1 MRLPYF
7 GAPRT
12 ETPPR
17 RYPDNHRPDNH
28 RPDNPG
34 ADNRRRKR
42 PAHAAMSLL
51 AAGALLFGGDLP
63 AVLAQAPSDEAIVA
77 AAQAAPQI
85 EGPASPINLMR
96 NGAARPN
103 TPAAAAPGTLPQQAF
118 DRFIVTY
125 TNEAKQR
132 KQQRDGDWDAI
143 RGIVDDIMDTVG
155 IVSEELNVDVKFLRN
170 TSTDDAVIQTSKS
183 LNKYQAKEFMEKV
196 ASDPDVASVEPDYIN
211 HPAYLQDVTFTYN
224 DPQYSKQWNL
234 TNPTTGVQNTG
245 NARLRR
251 GAHVKVAVL
260 DTGYVPHPDLVT
272 GMANGYDFIS
282 DPLSARDGDGRDP
295 NPRDEGDY
303 APYNLCKDQA
313 NAHTSTWHGTSVAGI
328 IGARGGNGMGIVG
341 TADLARVQPVRVLGR
356 CGGRTSDIADAI
368 IWAAGGHVDG
378 VPDNTYPAKIINMSL
393 GTVSRCPAAYQRAID
408 IARSKGA
415 IVVAAAGNGNTEA
428 SKYAPANCMGV
439 ITVGATTKAGTR
451 ASFSNYGTRVNISA
465 PGEDILTLSMNSLDR
480 PDNTKFSYDYESG
493 TSMAAPHVSA
503 LLAQQLVNGTSIT
516 TKQVEEAFTLAGGNR
531 IKCDKYFCSR
541 GIINSFNLAKKAGNL
556 DANGKLAFQRPP
568 RKVIIKGLSA
578 GASKEKIA
586 DGAGEAEAAEATTAA
601 SAQAAG
607 THEQNLADG
616 YSQIPDDRIPG
627 APAMEIPEDA
637 QVYDLN
643 GDAEPIAQDEPLVTN
658 PAQKPREAEEKY

>member
-7 GAPRT
+7 GAQRT

-17 RYPDNHRPDNH
+17 RC
-28 RPDNPG
+28 PDNPG
-34 ADNRRRKR
+34 ANNRRRKR

-63 AVLAQAPSDEAIVA
+63 AVLAQAPSDEAILA

-85 EGPASPINLMR
+85 EGPASPINLMH

-132 KQQRDGDWDAI
+132 KLQRDGDWDAI

-601 SAQAAG
+601 SEQAAG

>member
-7 GAPRT
+7 GAQRT

-17 RYPDNHRPDNH
+17 RCPDNPGT
-28 RPDNPG
+28 DNPG

-42 PAHAAMSLL
+42 PAHAAISLL

-85 EGPASPINLMR
+85 EGPTSPINLMR

-132 KQQRDGDWDAI
+132 KLQRDGDWDAI

-428 SKYAPANCMGV
+428 SKYAPANCRGV

-578 GASKEKIA
+578 GASKEKVA
-586 DGAGEAEAAEATTAA
+586 DGAGEAEATAAA

>member
-1 MRLPYF
+1 MRLPYI
-7 GAPRT
+7 GARRAA
-12 ETPPR
+12 TPPR
-17 RYPDNHRPDNH
+17 HCPDNLCT
-28 RPDNPG
+28 
-34 ADNRRRKR
+34 DNRPKR
-42 PAHAAMSLL
+42 PARAALSLL

-63 AVLAQAPSDEAIVA
+63 AVLAQAPSDEATLA
-77 AAQAAPQI
+77 AAQATPQI
-85 EGPASPINLMR
+85 EGPASPFSLMSG
-96 NGAARPN
+96 GAAHPN
-103 TPAAAAPGTLPQQAF
+103 TPTAAAPGTLPQQVF

-125 TNEAKQR
+125 TQEAKQR
-132 KQQRDGDWDAI
+132 KMLRDGDWDAV
-143 RGIVDDIMDTVG
+143 RGIVDDIMDTVDV
-155 IVSEELNVDVKFLRN
+155 VSEALNVDTKFLHN
-170 TSTDDAVIQTSKS
+170 TSTDDTVIQTSKT
-183 LNKYQAKEFMEKV
+183 LTKNEAKEFMAKV
-196 ASDPDVASVEPDYIN
+196 ASDPDVASIEPDYIN
-211 HPAYLQDVTFTYN
+211 YPAAEGDITFQYN

-282 DPLSARDGDGRDP
+282 DPLSARDGNGRDP
-295 NPRDEGDY
+295 DPKDEGDY

-313 NAHTSTWHGTSVAGI
+313 NAHTSTWHGTSVAGV

-378 VPDNTYPAKIINMSL
+378 VPDNIYPAKIINMSL
-393 GTVSRCPAAYQRAID
+393 GTVSTCPATYQHAID

-415 IVVAAAGNGNTEA
+415 IVVAAAGNGNTDA

-503 LLAQQLVNGTSIT
+503 LLAQQLINGTTMT
-516 TKQVEEAFTLAGGNR
+516 TEQVYEAFTLMRTNR
-531 IKCDKYFCSR
+531 INCDKVFCSR
-541 GIINSFNLAKKAGNL
+541 GIINSFYLAKKTGNL
-556 DANGKLAFQRPP
+556 DANGKLAFQSPP
-568 RKVIIKGLSA
+568 RKVTTKGLNT

-586 DGAGEAEAAEATTAA
+586 DGAGEAAEATATA

-607 THEQNLADG
+607 TNEENLAG
-616 YSQIPDDRIPG
+616 YNQIPNDRIPG
-627 APAMEIPEDA
+627 VPAMEIPEDA

-643 GDAEPIAQDEPLVTN
+643 GDAEPITQDEPLVTN
-658 PAQKPREAEEKY
+658 PAQKPREAEEQR

>member
-7 GAPRT
+7 GAQRT

-17 RYPDNHRPDNH
+17 RCPDNH

-42 PAHAAMSLL
+42 PAHAAISLL

-132 KQQRDGDWDAI
+132 KLQRDGDWDAI

-428 SKYAPANCMGV
+428 SKYAPANCRGV

>member
-7 GAPRT
+7 GAQRT

-17 RYPDNHRPDNH
+17 RC
-28 RPDNPG
+28 PDNPG

-132 KQQRDGDWDAI
+132 KLQRDGDWDAI

-586 DGAGEAEAAEATTAA
+586 DGAGEAEATEATAAA

>member
-7 GAPRT
+7 GAQRT

-17 RYPDNHRPDNH
+17 RCPDNR
-28 RPDNPG
+28 RTDNPG

-42 PAHAAMSLL
+42 PAHAAISLL

-85 EGPASPINLMR
+85 EGPTSPINLMR

-132 KQQRDGDWDAI
+132 KLQRDGDWDAI

-251 GAHVKVAVL
+251 GAYVKVAVL

-378 VPDNTYPAKIINMSL
+378 VPGNTYPAKIINMSL

-428 SKYAPANCMGV
+428 SKYAPANCRGV

-578 GASKEKIA
+578 GASKEKVA
-586 DGAGEAEAAEATTAA
+586 DGAGEAEATAAA

>member
-1 MRLPYF
+1 MRLSYI
-7 GAPRT
+7 GARRA

-17 RYPDNHRPDNH
+17 HYPDNRRTDDPC
-28 RPDNPG
+28 P
-34 ADNRRRKR
+34 DNRRRTR

-63 AVLAQAPSDEAIVA
+63 AVLAQAPSDEAILA

-85 EGPASPINLMR
+85 EGPVSPINLMR

-132 KQQRDGDWDAI
+132 KLQRDGDWDAI

-211 HPAYLQDVTFTYN
+211 HPAYLQDVTFQYN

-251 GAHVKVAVL
+251 GATVKVAVL

-428 SKYAPANCMGV
+428 SKYAPANCRGV

-465 PGEDILTLSMNSLDR
+465 PGEDILTLSMNSLNR
-480 PDNTKFSYDYESG
+480 PDYTKFSYDYESG

-578 GASKEKIA
+578 GASREKIA
-586 DGAGEAEAAEATTAA
+586 DGAGEAEATEATTAA

>member
-1 MRLPYF
+1 MRLPYI
-7 GAPRT
+7 GACRA

-17 RYPDNHRPDNH
+17 HYP
-28 RPDNPG
+28 
-34 ADNRRRKR
+34 DNRRRKR

-63 AVLAQAPSDEAIVA
+63 AVLAQAPSDEAILA

-85 EGPASPINLMR
+85 EGPVSPLNLMH

-103 TPAAAAPGTLPQQAF
+103 TPTAPAPGTLPQQKF

-125 TNEAKQR
+125 TDEAKQR
-132 KQQRDGDWDAI
+132 KLQRDGDWDAI

-428 SKYAPANCMGV
+428 SKYAPANCRGV

-480 PDNTKFSYDYESG
+480 PDYTKFSYDYESG

>member
-7 GAPRT
+7 GAQRT

-17 RYPDNHRPDNH
+17 RCPDNHRP
-28 RPDNPG
+28 
-34 ADNRRRKR
+34 DNRRRKR

-143 RGIVDDIMDTVG
+143 RGIVDDIMDTVE

-586 DGAGEAEAAEATTAA
+586 DGAGEAEATAAA

>member
-7 GAPRT
+7 GAQRT

-17 RYPDNHRPDNH
+17 RCPDNH

-63 AVLAQAPSDEAIVA
+63 AVLAQAPSDEAILA

-85 EGPASPINLMR
+85 EGPVSPLNLMH

-103 TPAAAAPGTLPQQAF
+103 TPTAPAPGTLPQQKF

-125 TNEAKQR
+125 TDEAKQR
-132 KQQRDGDWDAI
+132 KLQRDGDWDAI

-428 SKYAPANCMGV
+428 SKYAPANCRGV

-480 PDNTKFSYDYESG
+480 PDYTKFSYDYESG

>member
-1 MRLPYF
+1 MRLPYI
-7 GAPRT
+7 GAHRA

-17 RYPDNHRPDNH
+17 PCTDNTYT
-28 RPDNPG
+28 
-34 ADNRRRKR
+34 DNRLRKR
-42 PAHAAMSLL
+42 PARAAMSLL

-63 AVLAQAPSDEAIVA
+63 AVLAQAPSDEAILA

-85 EGPASPINLMR
+85 EGPVSPLKLMS

-103 TPAAAAPGTLPQQAF
+103 TPTAAAPGTLPQQNF

-132 KQQRDGDWDAI
+132 KMLRDGDWDAV
-143 RGIVDDIMDTVG
+143 RGIVDDIMDTVSV
-155 IVSEELNVDVKFLRN
+155 VSEALNVDTKFLHN
-170 TSTDDAVIQTSKS
+170 TSTDDAVIQTSKT
-183 LNKYQAKEFMEKV
+183 LNKNEAQEFMAKV

-211 HPAYLQDVTFTYN
+211 YPAAEGDITFQYN

-251 GAHVKVAVL
+251 GAYVKVAVL

-328 IGARGGNGMGIVG
+328 IGARGNNGMGMVG

-378 VPDNTYPAKIINMSL
+378 VPDNTYPAKIINMSI
-393 GTVSRCPAAYQRAID
+393 GTVTRCPAAYQRAID

-428 SKYAPANCMGV
+428 SKYAPANCMGA

-451 ASFSNYGTRVNISA
+451 A
-465 PGEDILTLSMNSLDR
+465 
-480 PDNTKFSYDYESG
+480 
-493 TSMAAPHVSA
+493 
-503 LLAQQLVNGTSIT
+503 
-516 TKQVEEAFTLAGGNR
+516 
-531 IKCDKYFCSR
+531 
-541 GIINSFNLAKKAGNL
+541 
-556 DANGKLAFQRPP
+556 
-568 RKVIIKGLSA
+568 
-578 GASKEKIA
+578 
-586 DGAGEAEAAEATTAA
+586 
-601 SAQAAG
+601 
-607 THEQNLADG
+607 
-616 YSQIPDDRIPG
+616 
-627 APAMEIPEDA
+627 
-637 QVYDLN
+637 
-643 GDAEPIAQDEPLVTN
+643 
-658 PAQKPREAEEKY
+658 

>member
-7 GAPRT
+7 DVQPA
-12 ETPPR
+12 ETPPHHA
-17 RYPDNHRPDNH
+17 YT
-28 RPDNPG
+28 
-34 ADNRRRKR
+34 NRRKHSAR
-42 PAHAAMSLL
+42 AALSLF
-51 AAGALLFGGDLP
+51 AAGALIFGGDLP
-63 AVLAQAPSDEAIVA
+63 TVLAQAPSDEAILA

-85 EGPASPINLMR
+85 EGPVSPLTLTR
-96 NGAARPN
+96 NSAARPN
-103 TPAAAAPGTLPQQAF
+103 TPTAAAPGTLPQQVF

-132 KQQRDGDWDAI
+132 KMQRDGEGDAVH
-143 RGIVDDIMDTVG
+143 GIADDIMDTVD
-155 IVSEELNVDVKFLRN
+155 VASEALNVDTKLLHN
-170 TSTDDAVIQTSKS
+170 TSTDDAVIQTSKT
-183 LNKYQAKEFMEKV
+183 LNKTEAKEFMAKV

-211 HPAYLQDVTFTYN
+211 YPAAEGDITFQFN

-251 GAHVKVAVL
+251 GANVKVAVL

-272 GMANGYDFIS
+272 GMANGYDFVS
-282 DPLSARDGDGRDP
+282 DPLSARDGNGRDP
-295 NPRDEGDY
+295 NPLDEGDY

-313 NAHTSTWHGTSVAGI
+313 NAHTSTWHGTHVAGI
-328 IGARGGNGMGIVG
+328 IGARGNNRMGIVG
-341 TADLARVQPVRVLGR
+341 VADLARVQPVRVLGR

-378 VPDNTYPAKIINMSL
+378 VPDNTYPAKIINMSI
-393 GTVSRCPAAYQRAID
+393 GTVTRCPAAYQRAID

-415 IVVAAAGNGNTEA
+415 LVVAAAGNGNTEA

-439 ITVGATTKAGTR
+439 ITVGATTKEGKR

-465 PGEDILTLSMNSLDR
+465 PGENILSLSVNSLDR
-480 PDNTKFSYDYESG
+480 PDNTKFTYVYESG

-503 LLAQQLVNGTSIT
+503 LLAQQLVNGTSMT
-516 TKQVEEAFTLAGGNR
+516 TQQVERAFTLAGGNR

-556 DANGKLAFQRPP
+556 DANGRVTYLRP
-568 RKVIIKGLSA
+568 RKIISKGLSA
-578 GASKEKIA
+578 GASNTKIA
-586 DGAGEAEAAEATTAA
+586 DGTGEVTEATAA
-601 SAQAAG
+601 ATAQAAG
-607 THEQNLADG
+607 TNGETLTGD
-616 YSQIPDDRIPG
+616 YDRIPG

-637 QVYDLN
+637 QVQDLN
-643 GDAEPIAQDEPLVTN
+643 GDAEPVTQDEPLVTN
-658 PAQKPREAEEKY
+658 PAQKPREADDQH

>member
-7 GAPRT
+7 GAQRT

-17 RYPDNHRPDNH
+17 RCPDNH

-85 EGPASPINLMR
+85 EGPTSPINLMR

-132 KQQRDGDWDAI
+132 KLQRDGDWDAI

-428 SKYAPANCMGV
+428 SKYAPANCRGV

>member
-7 GAPRT
+7 GAQRT

-17 RYPDNHRPDNH
+17 RCPDNH

-34 ADNRRRKR
+34 ANNRRSKR

-96 NGAARPN
+96 NGVARPN
-103 TPAAAAPGTLPQQAF
+103 TPTAAAPGTLPQQAF

-132 KQQRDGDWDAI
+132 KLQRDGDWDAI

-568 RKVIIKGLSA
+568 RKVIVKGLSA

>member
-7 GAPRT
+7 GAQRT

-17 RYPDNHRPDNH
+17 RCPDNHRP
-28 RPDNPG
+28 
-34 ADNRRRKR
+34 DNRRRKR

-132 KQQRDGDWDAI
+132 KLQRDGDWDAI

-516 TKQVEEAFTLAGGNR
+516 TKQVEEAFILAGGNR

-643 GDAEPIAQDEPLVTN
+643 GDAEPITQDEPLVTN
-658 PAQKPREAEEKY
+658 PAQKPREVNEQ

>member
-7 GAPRT
+7 GARRA

-17 RYPDNHRPDNH
+17 HYPDNRRTDDPC
-28 RPDNPG
+28 P
-34 ADNRRRKR
+34 DNRRRTR

-63 AVLAQAPSDEAIVA
+63 AVLAQAPSDEATLA

-96 NGAARPN
+96 NGTARPN

-125 TNEAKQR
+125 TQEAKQR
-132 KQQRDGDWDAI
+132 KLQRDGDWDAI

-586 DGAGEAEAAEATTAA
+586 DDAGEAEAAEATTAA

>member
-1 MRLPYF
+1 MRLPYI
-7 GAPRT
+7 GAQRT

-17 RYPDNHRPDNH
+17 PRIDNLYT
-28 RPDNPG
+28 
-34 ADNRRRKR
+34 DNRRRKR
-42 PAHAAMSLL
+42 PAHAALSLL

-63 AVLAQAPSDEAIVA
+63 AVLAQAPSDEAILA

-85 EGPASPINLMR
+85 EGPVSPLTLAR

-103 TPAAAAPGTLPQQAF
+103 TPTAAAPGTLPQQVF

-125 TNEAKQR
+125 TKEAKQR
-132 KQQRDGDWDAI
+132 KMQRDGDWDAV
-143 RGIVDDIMDTVG
+143 RGIVDDIMDTVEV
-155 IVSEELNVDVKFLRN
+155 VSEALNVDTKFLHN
-170 TSTDDAVIQTSKS
+170 TSTDDAVIQTSKT
-183 LNKYQAKEFMEKV
+183 LNKNEAKEFMAKV

-211 HPAYLQDVTFTYN
+211 YPAAEGDITFQFN

-251 GAHVKVAVL
+251 GANVKVAVL

-272 GMANGYDFIS
+272 GMANGYDFVS
-282 DPLSARDGDGRDP
+282 DPLSARDGNGRDP
-295 NPRDEGDY
+295 NPLDEGDY

-313 NAHTSTWHGTSVAGI
+313 NAHTSTWHGTHVAGI
-328 IGARGGNGMGIVG
+328 IGARGNNGMGIVG
-341 TADLARVQPVRVLGR
+341 VADLARVQPVRVLGR

-378 VPDNTYPAKIINMSL
+378 VPDNTYPAKIINMSI
-393 GTVSRCPAAYQRAID
+393 GTVTRCPAAYQRAID

-415 IVVAAAGNGNTEA
+415 LVVAAAGNGNTEA

-439 ITVGATTKAGTR
+439 ITVGATTKEGKR

-465 PGEDILTLSMNSLDR
+465 PGENILSLSVNSLDR
-480 PDNTKFSYDYESG
+480 PDNTKFTYVYESG

-503 LLAQQLVNGTSIT
+503 LLAQQLVNGTSMT
-516 TKQVEEAFTLAGGNR
+516 TQQVERAFTLAGGNR
-531 IKCDKYFCSR
+531 IKCDKVFCSR

-556 DANGKLAFQRPP
+556 DANGRVTYLRP
-568 RKVIIKGLSA
+568 RKIISKGLSA
-578 GASKEKIA
+578 GASNTKIA
-586 DGAGEAEAAEATTAA
+586 DDTGEATEATTTAT
-601 SAQAAG
+601 AQAAG
-607 THEQNLADG
+607 TNGETLTGD
-616 YSQIPDDRIPG
+616 YDRIPG

-637 QVYDLN
+637 QVQDLN
-643 GDAEPIAQDEPLVTN
+643 GDAEPVTQDEPLVTN
-658 PAQKPREAEEKY
+658 PAQKPREADDQH

>member
-7 GAPRT
+7 GAQRT

-17 RYPDNHRPDNH
+17 RCPDNHRP
-28 RPDNPG
+28 
-34 ADNRRRKR
+34 DNRRRKR
-42 PAHAAMSLL
+42 PAHATMSLL

-63 AVLAQAPSDEAIVA
+63 AVLAQAPSDEAILA

-132 KQQRDGDWDAI
+132 KLQRDGDWDAI

-393 GTVSRCPAAYQRAID
+393 GTVGTCPAAYQRAID

-415 IVVAAAGNGNTEA
+415 LVVAAAGNGNTEA
-428 SKYAPANCMGV
+428 SKYAPANCRGV

-643 GDAEPIAQDEPLVTN
+643 GDTEPITQDEPLVTN

>member
-7 GAPRT
+7 GAQRT

-17 RYPDNHRPDNH
+17 RYPDNYRTDDPC
-28 RPDNPG
+28 P
-34 ADNRRRKR
+34 DNRRRKR

-63 AVLAQAPSDEAIVA
+63 AVLAQAPSDEATLA

-85 EGPASPINLMR
+85 EGPASPFSLMR

-103 TPAAAAPGTLPQQAF
+103 TPTATAPGTLPQQNF

-125 TNEAKQR
+125 TQEAKQR
-132 KQQRDGDWDAI
+132 KLQRDGDWDAI
-143 RGIVDDIMDTVG
+143 RGIVDDIMDTVDV
-155 IVSEELNVDVKFLRN
+155 VSEALNVNAKFLHN
-170 TSTDDAVIQTSKS
+170 TSTDDAIIQTSKS

-211 HPAYLQDVTFTYN
+211 HPAYLPDVTFTYN

-586 DGAGEAEAAEATTAA
+586 DGAGEAEATAAA

-643 GDAEPIAQDEPLVTN
+643 GDVEPITQDEPLVTN
-658 PAQKPREAEEKY
+658 PAQKPREVNE

>member
-7 GAPRT
+7 GAQRT

-17 RYPDNHRPDNH
+17 RCPDNH

-132 KQQRDGDWDAI
+132 KLQRDGDWDAI

-251 GAHVKVAVL
+251 GAYVKVAVL

-282 DPLSARDGDGRDP
+282 DPLSARDGNGRDP

-328 IGARGGNGMGIVG
+328 IGARGNNGMGMVG

>member
-1 MRLPYF
+1 MRLPYI
-7 GAPRT
+7 GACRA

-17 RYPDNHRPDNH
+17 HYP
-28 RPDNPG
+28 
-34 ADNRRRKR
+34 DNRRRTR

-51 AAGALLFGGDLP
+51 TAGALLFGGDLP
-63 AVLAQAPSDEAIVA
+63 AVLAQAPSDEAILA

-132 KQQRDGDWDAI
+132 KLQRDGDWDAI

-643 GDAEPIAQDEPLVTN
+643 GDSEPITQDEPLVTN

>member
-1 MRLPYF
+1 MRLPYI
-7 GAPRT
+7 GAQRT

-17 RYPDNHRPDNH
+17 PRIDNRRTDNLYT
-28 RPDNPG
+28 DNRRTDDPCP
-34 ADNRRRKR
+34 DNRRRKR

-63 AVLAQAPSDEAIVA
+63 AVLAQAPSDEAILA

-85 EGPASPINLMR
+85 EGPVSPLTLTR
-96 NGAARPN
+96 NGVARPT
-103 TPAAAAPGTLPQQAF
+103 TPTAAAPGTLPQQNF

-125 TNEAKQR
+125 TDEAKQR
-132 KQQRDGDWDAI
+132 KQQNEGNRDAI
-143 RGIVDDIMDTVG
+143 QDIANDVKDTVD
-155 IVSEELNVDVKFLRN
+155 VASESLNVDTQILRS
-170 TSTDDAVIQTSKS
+170 TSTDDAVIQTSKT
-183 LNKYQAKEFMEKV
+183 LN
-196 ASDPDVASVEPDYIN
+196 N
-211 HPAYLQDVTFTYN
+211 N

-251 GAHVKVAVL
+251 GAYVKVAVL

-282 DPLSARDGDGRDP
+282 DPLSARDGNGRDP

-328 IGARGGNGMGIVG
+328 IGARGNNGMGMVG

-378 VPDNTYPAKIINMSL
+378 VPDNTYPAKIINMSI
-393 GTVSRCPAAYQRAID
+393 GTVTQCPAAYQRAIN

-493 TSMAAPHVSA
+493 TSMSAPHVSA
-503 LLAQQLVNGTSIT
+503 LLAQQLVNGTSMT
-516 TKQVEEAFTLAGGNR
+516 TKQVEEAFTLMGTNR
-531 IKCDKYFCSR
+531 IKCDKYFCGR
-541 GIINSFNLAKKAGNL
+541 GIINSFKLAKQAGNL
-556 DANGKLAFQRPP
+556 DANGRVTYLRP
-568 RKVIIKGLSA
+568 RKTIKVISKGLSA
-578 GASKEKIA
+578 GASNTKIA
-586 DGAGEAEAAEATTAA
+586 DRAADDEAAEATTEALT
-601 SAQAAG
+601 AG
-607 THEQNLADG
+607 TNGESLTGD
-616 YSQIPDDRIPG
+616 YDRIPG

-637 QVYDLN
+637 QAYDLN
-643 GDAEPIAQDEPLVTN
+643 GDAEPITQDEPLVTN
-658 PAQKPREAEEKY
+658 PAQKPREVNEQ

>member
-1 MRLPYF
+1 MRLPYI
-7 GAPRT
+7 GARRA

-17 RYPDNHRPDNH
+17 HYPDNR
-28 RPDNPG
+28 RTDNPG
-34 ADNRRRKR
+34 TDNRRKR

-63 AVLAQAPSDEAIVA
+63 AVLAQAPSDEASLA

-85 EGPASPINLMR
+85 EGPVSPLNLMS

-103 TPAAAAPGTLPQQAF
+103 TPTAAAPGTLPQQAF

-132 KQQRDGDWDAI
+132 KMLRDGDWDAV
-143 RGIVDDIMDTVG
+143 RGIVDDIMDTVDV
-155 IVSEELNVDVKFLRN
+155 VSEALNVDTKFLHN
-170 TSTDDAVIQTSKS
+170 TSTDDAVIQTSKT
-183 LNKYQAKEFMEKV
+183 LNKNEAKEFMAKV

-211 HPAYLQDVTFTYN
+211 YPAAEGDITFQYN

-251 GAHVKVAVL
+251 GAYVKVAVL

-272 GMANGYDFIS
+272 GMANGYDFVS

-295 NPRDEGDY
+295 NPKDEGDY

-328 IGARGGNGMGIVG
+328 IGARGNNGMGMVG
-341 TADLARVQPVRVLGR
+341 AADLARVQPVRVLGR

-393 GTVSRCPAAYQRAID
+393 GTVGTCPAAYQRAID

-415 IVVAAAGNGNTEA
+415 LVVAAAGNGNTEA
-428 SKYAPANCMGV
+428 SKYAPANCRGV

-465 PGEDILTLSMNSLDR
+465 PGENILTLSMNSLDR
-480 PDNTKFSYDYESG
+480 PDYTKFSYDYESG
-493 TSMAAPHVSA
+493 TSMSAPHVSA

-556 DANGKLAFQRPP
+556 DANGKVTFLRP
-568 RKVIIKGLSA
+568 RKIISKGLSA
-578 GASKEKIA
+578 GASNTKIA
-586 DGAGEAEAAEATTAA
+586 DDTGAVATT
-601 SAQAAG
+601 
-607 THEQNLADG
+607 EENRPDV

-643 GDAEPIAQDEPLVTN
+643 GDAEPITQDEPLVTN
-658 PAQKPREAEEKY
+658 PAQKPREVNEQ

>member
-1 MRLPYF
+1 MRLPYI
-7 GAPRT
+7 GARRA

-17 RYPDNHRPDNH
+17 HYPN
-28 RPDNPG
+28 
-34 ADNRRRKR
+34 NRRRKR
-42 PAHAAMSLL
+42 PAHAAISLL

-85 EGPASPINLMR
+85 EGPTSPINLMR

-132 KQQRDGDWDAI
+132 KLQRDGDWDAI

-428 SKYAPANCMGV
+428 SKYAPANCRGV

-465 PGEDILTLSMNSLDR
+465 PGEDILTLSMNSLNR
-480 PDNTKFSYDYESG
+480 PDYTKFSYDYESG

>member
-7 GAPRT
+7 GAQRT

-17 RYPDNHRPDNH
+17 RYPDNCRT
-28 RPDNPG
+28 
-34 ADNRRRKR
+34 DNRRRKH
-42 PAHAAMSLL
+42 PARAALSLL
-51 AAGALLFGGDLP
+51 AASAILFGGDLP
-63 AVLAQAPSDEAIVA
+63 AVLAQAPSDEAILA

-85 EGPASPINLMR
+85 EGPVSPLTLAR

-103 TPAAAAPGTLPQQAF
+103 TPTAAAPGTLPQQVF

-132 KQQRDGDWDAI
+132 KMQRDGDWDAV
-143 RGIVDDIMDTVG
+143 RGIVDDIMDTVEV
-155 IVSEELNVDVKFLRN
+155 VSEALNVDTKFLHN
-170 TSTDDAVIQTSKS
+170 TSTDDAVIQTSKT
-183 LNKYQAKEFMEKV
+183 LNKNEAKEFMAKV

-211 HPAYLQDVTFTYN
+211 YPAAEGDITFQFN

-251 GAHVKVAVL
+251 GANVKVAVL

-272 GMANGYDFIS
+272 GMANGYDFVS
-282 DPLSARDGDGRDP
+282 DPLSARDGNGRDP
-295 NPRDEGDY
+295 NPLDEGDY

-313 NAHTSTWHGTSVAGI
+313 NAHTSTWHGTHVAGI
-328 IGARGGNGMGIVG
+328 IGARGNNGMGIVG
-341 TADLARVQPVRVLGR
+341 VADLARVQPVRVLGR

-378 VPDNTYPAKIINMSL
+378 VPDNTYPAKIINMSI
-393 GTVSRCPAAYQRAID
+393 GTVTRCPAAYQRAID

-415 IVVAAAGNGNTEA
+415 LVVAAAGNGNTEA

-439 ITVGATTKAGTR
+439 ITVGATTKEGKR

-465 PGEDILTLSMNSLDR
+465 PGENILSLSVNSLDR
-480 PDNTKFSYDYESG
+480 PDNTKFTYVYESG

-503 LLAQQLVNGTSIT
+503 LLAQQLVNGTSMT
-516 TKQVEEAFTLAGGNR
+516 TQQVERAFTLAGGNR
-531 IKCDKYFCSR
+531 IKCDKVFCSR

-556 DANGKLAFQRPP
+556 DANGRVTYLRP
-568 RKVIIKGLSA
+568 RKIISKGLSA
-578 GASKEKIA
+578 GASNTKIA
-586 DGAGEAEAAEATTAA
+586 DDTGEATEATTTAT
-601 SAQAAG
+601 AQAAG
-607 THEQNLADG
+607 TNGETLTGD
-616 YSQIPDDRIPG
+616 YDRIPG

-637 QVYDLN
+637 QVQDLN
-643 GDAEPIAQDEPLVTN
+643 GDAEPVTQDEPLVTN
-658 PAQKPREAEEKY
+658 PAQKPREADEQH

>member
-7 GAPRT
+7 GAQRT

-17 RYPDNHRPDNH
+17 RCPDNR
-28 RPDNPG
+28 RTDNPG

-42 PAHAAMSLL
+42 PAHAAISLL

-132 KQQRDGDWDAI
+132 KLQRDGDWDAI

-251 GAHVKVAVL
+251 GAYVKVAVL

-272 GMANGYDFIS
+272 GMANGYDFVS

-428 SKYAPANCMGV
+428 SKYAPANCRGV

-578 GASKEKIA
+578 GASKEKVA

>member
-1 MRLPYF
+1 MRLSYI
-7 GAPRT
+7 GARRA

-17 RYPDNHRPDNH
+17 HYPDNRRTDDPC
-28 RPDNPG
+28 P
-34 ADNRRRKR
+34 DNRRRKR

-63 AVLAQAPSDEAIVA
+63 AVLAQAPSDEAIVT

-132 KQQRDGDWDAI
+132 KLQRDGDWDAI

-282 DPLSARDGDGRDP
+282 DPLSARDGNGRDP

-658 PAQKPREAEEKY
+658 PAQKPREVNEQ

>member
-7 GAPRT
+7 GAQRT

-17 RYPDNHRPDNH
+17 RYPDNYRT
-28 RPDNPG
+28 
-34 ADNRRRKR
+34 DNRRRKR

-63 AVLAQAPSDEAIVA
+63 AVLAQAPSDEAILA

-85 EGPASPINLMR
+85 EGPASPFSLMH

-132 KQQRDGDWDAI
+132 KLQRDGDWDAI

-313 NAHTSTWHGTSVAGI
+313 NAHTSTWHGTSIAGI

-658 PAQKPREAEEKY
+658 PAQKPREVNEQ

>member
-7 GAPRT
+7 GAQRT

-17 RYPDNHRPDNH
+17 RCPDNRRTDNHRS
-28 RPDNPG
+28 
-34 ADNRRRKR
+34 KR

-132 KQQRDGDWDAI
+132 KLQRDGDWDAI

-586 DGAGEAEAAEATTAA
+586 DGAGEAEATAAA

-643 GDAEPIAQDEPLVTN
+643 GDTEPITQDEPLVTN

>member
-7 GAPRT
+7 GAQRT

-17 RYPDNHRPDNH
+17 RCPDNHRS
-28 RPDNPG
+28 
-34 ADNRRRKR
+34 KR

-96 NGAARPN
+96 NGVARPN
-103 TPAAAAPGTLPQQAF
+103 TPTAAAPGTLPQQAF

-132 KQQRDGDWDAI
+132 KLQRDGDWDAI

-415 IVVAAAGNGNTEA
+415 LVVAAAGNGNTEA
-428 SKYAPANCMGV
+428 SKYAPANCRGV

-465 PGEDILTLSMNSLDR
+465 PGENILTLSMNSLDR

-586 DGAGEAEAAEATTAA
+586 DGAGEAEATAAA

-643 GDAEPIAQDEPLVTN
+643 GDAEPITQDEPLVTN
-658 PAQKPREAEEKY
+658 PAQKPREVNEQ

>member
-7 GAPRT
+7 GAQRT

-17 RYPDNHRPDNH
+17 RCPDNH

-63 AVLAQAPSDEAIVA
+63 AVLAQAPSDEAILA

-85 EGPASPINLMR
+85 EGPASPFSLMR

-125 TNEAKQR
+125 TNGAKQR
-132 KQQRDGDWDAI
+132 KLQRDGDWDAI

-658 PAQKPREAEEKY
+658 PAQKPREVNEQ

>member
-7 GAPRT
+7 GAQRT

-17 RYPDNHRPDNH
+17 RYPDNCRT
-28 RPDNPG
+28 
-34 ADNRRRKR
+34 DNRRRKH
-42 PAHAAMSLL
+42 PARAALSLL
-51 AAGALLFGGDLP
+51 AASAILFGGDLP
-63 AVLAQAPSDEAIVA
+63 AVLAQAPSDEAILA

-85 EGPASPINLMR
+85 EGPVSPLTLAR

-103 TPAAAAPGTLPQQAF
+103 TPTAAAPGTLPQQVF

-125 TNEAKQR
+125 TKEAKQR
-132 KQQRDGDWDAI
+132 KMQRDGDWDAV
-143 RGIVDDIMDTVG
+143 RGIVDDIMDTVEV
-155 IVSEELNVDVKFLRN
+155 VSEALNVDTKFLHN
-170 TSTDDAVIQTSKS
+170 TSTDDAVIQTSKT
-183 LNKYQAKEFMEKV
+183 LNKNEAKEFMAKV

-211 HPAYLQDVTFTYN
+211 YPAAEGDITFQFN

-251 GAHVKVAVL
+251 GANVKVAVL

-272 GMANGYDFIS
+272 GMANGYDFVS
-282 DPLSARDGDGRDP
+282 DPLSARDGNGRDP
-295 NPRDEGDY
+295 NPLDEGDY

-313 NAHTSTWHGTSVAGI
+313 NAHTSTWHGTHVAGI
-328 IGARGGNGMGIVG
+328 IGARGNNGMGIVG
-341 TADLARVQPVRVLGR
+341 VADLARVQPVRVLGR

-378 VPDNTYPAKIINMSL
+378 VPDNTYPAKIINMSI
-393 GTVSRCPAAYQRAID
+393 GTVTRCPAAYQRAID

-415 IVVAAAGNGNTEA
+415 LVVAAAGNGNTEA

-439 ITVGATTKAGTR
+439 ITVGATTKEGKR

-465 PGEDILTLSMNSLDR
+465 PGENILSLSVNSLDR
-480 PDNTKFSYDYESG
+480 PDNTKFTYVYESG

-503 LLAQQLVNGTSIT
+503 LLAQQLVNGTSMT
-516 TKQVEEAFTLAGGNR
+516 TQQVERAFTLAGGNR
-531 IKCDKYFCSR
+531 IKCDKVFCSR

-556 DANGKLAFQRPP
+556 DANGRVTYLRP
-568 RKVIIKGLSA
+568 RKIISKGLSA
-578 GASKEKIA
+578 GASNTKIA
-586 DGAGEAEAAEATTAA
+586 DDTGEATEATTTAT
-601 SAQAAG
+601 AQAAG
-607 THEQNLADG
+607 TNGETLTGD
-616 YSQIPDDRIPG
+616 YDRIPG

-637 QVYDLN
+637 QVQDLN
-643 GDAEPIAQDEPLVTN
+643 GDAEPVTQDEPLVTN
-658 PAQKPREAEEKY
+658 PAQKPREADEQH

>member
-7 GAPRT
+7 GAQRT

-17 RYPDNHRPDNH
+17 RCPDNR
-28 RPDNPG
+28 RTDNPG

-42 PAHAAMSLL
+42 PAHAAISLL

-85 EGPASPINLMR
+85 EGPTSPINLMR

-132 KQQRDGDWDAI
+132 KLQRDGDWDAI

-251 GAHVKVAVL
+251 GATVKVAVL

-272 GMANGYDFIS
+272 GMANGYDFVS

-295 NPRDEGDY
+295 NPKDEGDY

-428 SKYAPANCMGV
+428 SKYAPANCRGV

-578 GASKEKIA
+578 GASKEKVA
-586 DGAGEAEAAEATTAA
+586 DGAGEAEATAAA

>member
-7 GAPRT
+7 GAQRT

-17 RYPDNHRPDNH
+17 RCPDNH

-63 AVLAQAPSDEAIVA
+63 AVLAQAPSDEAILA

-85 EGPASPINLMR
+85 EGPASPINLMH

-132 KQQRDGDWDAI
+132 KLQRDGDWDAI

-643 GDAEPIAQDEPLVTN
+643 GDSEPITQDEPLVTN
-658 PAQKPREAEEKY
+658 PAQKPREVNEQ